1 MQHLVRKV
9 RRDEEGFT
17 IIELV
22 IVIVI
27 LGILAAVV
35 VFAVSGINDR
45 GQTAACKADV
55 KAIDT
60 AAESYYAQKGTA
72 AATMTDLVNN
82 GFLHKDSQ
90 IQSGGLTKVTASY
103 TITFTPGTGVA
114 PNFAGNADT
123 VGAGS
128 GGGAAPANCP

>member
-9 RRDEEGFT
+9 RRDDKGFT
-17 IIELV
+17 LIELV

-60 AAESYYAQKGTA
+60 AAESYYAQKGA
-72 AATMTDLVNN
+72 AATSLQDLING
-82 GFLHKDSQ
+82 GFLHQDTQ
-90 IQSGGLTKVTASY
+90 ISGNTKTTASY
-103 TITFTPGTGVA
+103 KITFTPGTGA
-114 PNFAGNADT
+114 SPNFAGNADT
-123 VGAGS
+123 VGAGTSS
-128 GGGAAPANCP
+128 GPPANCP